1 MNSHFHE
8 KLKASL
14 SKIRECSS
22 VFTKI
27 EPSKFA
33 RFDSCQM
40 FEIWKANFRN
50 YLLHFHSFYC
60 FKSPPKFTGLTPKF
74 TGYPESSKLP
84 QSAAKFWKS
93 FLKFLSNRR
102 SQVPKLEKVK
112 NYICRRQFSRG
123 GGKIE
128 TASTI
133 EVNRWILMSNRRIL
147 KV

>member
-1 MNSHFHE
+1 MNSHFHK

-112 NYICRRQFSRG
+112 NYIIRLL
-123 GGKIE
+123 K
-128 TASTI
+128 TI
-133 EVNRWILMSNRRIL
+133 SSIIFQILQCIWA
-147 KV
+147 KPKA